1 MYRTRTFLFAMM
13 AVVVCLQAE
22 RADAQ
27 ITQSRIISAEPDRL
41 ATLDE
46 QLTNRLRATT
56 REQQAYIDFVVHQ
69 VKLNKLDVRLV
80 VAIER
85 YAIRRNRQLP
95 FLYFERALR
104 VEAAKRGIALPS
116 VRQFASTRIRIE

>member
-1 MYRTRTFLFAMM
+1 MM